1 MVISI
6 DEAKERLEIPLDDI
20 SKDARIQSLI
30 SEFEGFAREEC
41 NRTFKNAENQD
52 EFPGTFKSL
61 SVEYISKKLNTN
73 IDAGVQSE
81 SLGDHSIS
89 FNTKT
94 DFSDTFYRTLYKHRK
109 VKS

>member
-1 MVISI
+1 MVMSV
-6 DEAKERLEIPLDDI
+6 DEAKERLEIPLDDV
-20 SKDARIQSLI
+20 SKDSRIQSLI

-41 NRTFKNAENQD
+41 NRAFKNAEGED
-52 EFPGTFKSL
+52 EFPGTFNSL
-61 SVEYISKKLNTN
+61 AVEYINKKLNTN

-94 DFSDTFYRTLYKHRK
+94 DFSDIFYRTLYKYRK
-109 VKS
+109 VKW